1 MSSVSVS
8 TNTLPSNVP
17 KLDPKGTNWVI
28 FSIRFKDAIA
38 AKKKWGHFDGT
49 APCPS
54 FTVAAGAALS
64 EKQLTTIQTWN
75 DDEASAKY
83 LLSQRLPDS
92 TVIHTNKI
100 ATIATHWAS
109 IVTDYTAKS
118 AFAQTALRKEFL
130 DLRMPRSGDV
140 DTFFKDLAAKKEEL
154 ATCGVEISDQ
164 DYQSTVIRSLLTK
177 LSQYASSLLASA
189 RLIGGSS
196 AEKKFDI
203 QVLMDLV
210 VEEYEHLTCEQGAN
224 TGGSN
229 SSSNAN
235 DVALLVMGGSGERGK
250 SKRPF
255 QGACWNCGEKG
266 HIWDK
271 CPKLKKTDGSSSS
284 KSGLKTPGSA
294 NVAVDYDSNSDGF
307 WIAES
312 MSGALEVDDE
322 EGHGSMPS
330 LYSVSGSDASDSVPT
345 LDDDEGG
352 WFSEMEEDEG
362 GEFEA
367 WAGDM
372 CPEVYGDVAWDL
384 ASSISGV
391 NPDSVHNDT
400 SVTNMTDEP
409 ELSAAVFP
417 GVNSAACSRHC
428 HAIFDSGAT

>member
-1 MSSVSVS
+1 MSAVSVS

-28 FSIRFKDAIA
+28 FSIRFKDAITT
-38 AKKKWGHFDGT
+38 KKKWGHFDGT

-54 FTVAAGAALS
+54 FTVATGATLS

-92 TVIHTNKI
+92 TVIRTNKI
-100 ATIATHWAS
+100 AMIATHWAS

-130 DLRMPRSGDV
+130 DLCMPRSGDV
-140 DTFFKDLAAKKEEL
+140 DTFFKDLAAKKEKL
-154 ATCGVEISDQ
+154 ATC
-164 DYQSTVIRSLLTK
+164 
-177 LSQYASSLLASA
+177 
-189 RLIGGSS
+189 GSS

-210 VEEYEHLTCEQGAN
+210 VEEYEHLTREQGAN

-284 KSGLKTPGSA
+284 KSGLKTTGSA

-312 MSGALEVDDE
+312 MSGALEVDDD
-322 EGHGSMPS
+322 EGHGSMLS

-372 CPEVYGDVAWDL
+372 CPEVYGDVARDL

-417 GVNSAACSRHC
+417 GVNSAAYSRHC